1 MKELEPLIYRYVE
14 DTMAE
19 YKVSTRRVY
28 LRFLL
33 QFSRFVRDGAGPE
46 NDPWLCLQDQSFLL
60 AWLQQRGIHLQGK
73 GLGCQLR
80 IVSDFL
86 EYLRDRQVI
95 DRNTAAQLYREHPR
109 KGWKGLAQAARAEGP
124 MSALE
129 KLSPPQRFTG
139 PWGKD
144 MLEFILLKKRL
155 GAQYEFEERTLA
167 DLDRYLSRVGLS
179 EPEGVTPEAIKGW
192 LAQQIGNN
200 EQTLH
205 TKRKVAEQFFEYLR
219 ALGRIEKNPA
229 LGGHPIPR
237 RTRPPYVLSKSQI
250 QEILQRARQMPDLP
264 FFPHRGATYEMIF
277 ATLYCLGLRVSEAC
291 RLCLSDID
299 LDNGLLLIR
308 SSKFYK
314 SRLLPVGPNYLNRLR
329 GFVKIRYAYQ
339 DRNPEE
345 LPLFPCRHG
354 RQIRRGS
361 LGRVLRILL
370 AQLYLEAKPG
380 RRGPC
385 LHSFRHAFA
394 VHRLVRWYRDGEDV
408 QNKLPFLSAFLGHVD
423 LCSTQVYLQMIPELL
438 EQVHLRFEA
447 QCGRHFVGKGGPDNG
462 TP

>member
-19 YKVSTRRVY
+19 YKASTRRVY

-33 QFSRFVRDGAGPE
+33 RFSRFVRDRAGPE
-46 NDPWLCLQDQSFLL
+46 KSPWFCLQDQSSLL
-60 AWLQQRGIHLQGK
+60 AWLQQRGIQLQEK

-86 EYLRDRQVI
+86 EYLRGREMIEHNV
-95 DRNTAAQLYREHPR
+95 AAQLYREHPR
-109 KGWKGLAQAARAEGP
+109 KGWKGLAQAARAEDS

-129 KLSPPQRFTG
+129 KLRPRQPFTG

-144 MLEFILLKKRL
+144 MLEFVLLKRRL
-155 GAQYEFEERTLA
+155 GSQYDFEERTLA
-167 DLDRYLSRVGLS
+167 DLDRYLSRAGLS
-179 EPEGVTPEAIKGW
+179 EPGGVTPETIHGW
-192 LAQQIGNN
+192 LAHQKKNS

-205 TKRKVAEQFFEYLR
+205 TKRRVAEQFFEYLR
-219 ALGRIEKNPA
+219 SLGRMEKNPA
-229 LGGHPIPR
+229 RGCHSIPR
-237 RTRPPYVLSKSQI
+237 RTRPPYVLSKGEI
-250 QEILQRARQMPDLP
+250 REILQRARQMPDLP

-314 SRLLPVGPNYLNRLR
+314 SRLLPVGPNYLHKLR
-329 GFVKIRYAYQ
+329 GFVAIHHAPL
-339 DRNPEE
+339 DRSPEE

-354 RQIRRGS
+354 RQIRRGN
-361 LGRVLRILL
+361 LGRVLRNLL
-370 AQLYLEAKPG
+370 AQMHLEAKPG

-385 LHSFRHAFA
+385 LHSFRHSFA
-394 VHRLVRWYRDGEDV
+394 VHRLVRWYRHGEDV

-423 LCSTQVYLQMIPELL
+423 ICSTQVYLQMIPELL

-447 QCGRHFVGKGGPDNG
+447 QCGNHFQDKGGPDDG
-462 TP
+462 SP